1 MHFPLQLS
9 LRNNIFSLNFAEQAL
24 KRYRP
29 FMSRARARLT
39 YLMIVS
45 RMRLSLRFRLLMMS
59 RSL

>member
-1 MHFPLQLS
+1 MRFRLQLS
-9 LRNNIFSLNFAEQAL
+9 LRNNIFPLDFAEQAL

-45 RMRLSLRFRLLMMS
+45 RMKVSLRFRLMIMS